1 MCATEASVKVRNLRA
16 NPSCSVAIGSID
28 EPAVAEGLAR
38 VHDRRHGP
46 FPAAVVAAFVD
57 AFDWDIDADDEG
69 YTQLI
74 EIEVRRWLYRPPT
87 SGAEG

>member
-1 MCATEASVKVRNLRA
+1 MRNLRA
-16 NPSCSVAIGSID
+16 NPFCSVALGTTGQ
-28 EPAVAEGLAR
+28 PAVAEGVAR
-38 VHDRRHGP
+38 VHDRRQGA

-74 EIEVRRWLYRPPT
+74 EIEVKRWLYQPSK
-87 SGAEG
+87 SGAND